1 MHISEQELLEALI
14 KRDMKLNI
22 KRWCFGTSNP
32 TTPLA
37 AAAKDL
43 FFIDAYG
50 QVCPEVYDM
59 SVPMDARRY
68 QIP

>member
-1 MHISEQELLEALI
+1 
-14 KRDMKLNI
+14 MKLNI
-22 KRWCFGTSNP
+22 KRWCLGTCNH
-32 TTPLA
+32 TTPLT
-37 AAAKDL
+37 AAKDL

-50 QVCPEVYDM
+50 QVCPEVYVM